1 MLARF
6 GEVGSRPCQ
15 NSLGDVVDL
24 MAMGEDPYGDVSPL
38 EELFWTASIYLSSYS
53 YGWGLTWPC

>member
-38 EELFWTASIYLSSYS
+38 EELFWTASIYLPSYS
-53 YGWGLTWPC
+53 YG